1 MKYQYPQR
9 ITPESGCDFERRYQ
23 VTRCACCL
31 FRPTVCQIGPSRG
44 GQKPA
49 QRHATIVARVRG
61 RTNPPPLVE
70 GCVKNSRFLTNNP
83 QQTKD
88 LRGFR
93 ARVRARAGQDDVR
106 FTNLGRSLFTPSRF
120 TQEFA

>member
-1 MKYQYPQR
+1 MADALQSE
-9 ITPESGCDFERRYQ
+9 TRR
-23 VTRCACCL
+23 
-31 FRPTVCQIGPSRG
+31 GRG
-44 GQKPA
+44 AKQKPA
-49 QRHATIVARVRG
+49 FRPLPTWAKSLLCWASFAPLDPLSCAYG
-61 RTNPPPLVE
+61 AGNSPPIE
-70 GCVKNSRFLTNNP
+70 AGCVKNSRFPTNNP

-93 ARVRARAGQDDVR
+93 AHVRARAGQDDVR